1 MSLAPDSPLT
11 LVDRIREDI
20 VDGVYHPRER
30 LVEAD
35 LADRYDAK
43 RSAIRAA
50 LLELTAEGLVER
62 EPNRGARVRG
72 LTVEEGIEIAQVRQE
87 LESLCARLAAER
99 GTAAE
104 RDLLRVRVDELHS
117 AHAAQ
122 DWLRYLHANA
132 GFHTAI
138 IEMARHE
145 TAREIIA
152 RLGNLNLGRHFP
164 MALRSPPATE
174 SEVEHEHIA
183 AAIIRGD
190 ADEAS
195 MAMRAHLQISI
206 DVLEAQLRA
215 NEAAGVQRRAGP
227 RPPWPAA
234 V

>member
-1 MSLAPDSPLT
+1 MSLAPDSPPT
-11 LVDRIREDI
+11 LIARIREDI

-35 LADRYDAK
+35 LAERYGAK

-72 LTVEEGIEIAQVRQE
+72 LTVEEGIEIAQIRQE

-99 GTAAE
+99 GTAEE
-104 RDLLRVRVDELHS
+104 REHLRVLVDELHS

-122 DWLRYLHANA
+122 DWLRYLHGNA

-138 IEMARHE
+138 IGMARHQ
-145 TAREIIA
+145 TAEDIIA

-183 AAIIRGD
+183 TAIINGD
-190 ADEAS
+190 GDEAAR
-195 MAMRAHLQISI
+195 AMRAHLQISI

-215 NEAAGVQRRAGP
+215 TEAEGGQRRAGL
-227 RPPWPAA
+227 RPTWPAA